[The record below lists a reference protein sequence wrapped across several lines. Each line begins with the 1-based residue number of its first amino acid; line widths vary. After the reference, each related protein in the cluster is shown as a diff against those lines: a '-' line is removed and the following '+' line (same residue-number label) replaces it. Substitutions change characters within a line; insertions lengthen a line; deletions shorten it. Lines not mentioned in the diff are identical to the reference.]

1 MMTRRHAARPSRNRP
16 GAARPQGGEAAAPG
30 EAARADEADDDARA
44 SGDALLRLGA
54 SAVATPSGRRV
65 GVVTKAG
72 RWNATLDRPE
82 TDPAGGASAPGSLG
96 ALVAGLVP
104 GLLLGWSWPDLLR
117 HAVAVAAAADP
128 SGDVN
133 LAEYER
139 LVDAVTVRPAG

>member
-1 MMTRRHAARPSRNRP
+1 MTP
-16 GAARPQGGEAAAPG
+16 
-30 EAARADEADDDARA
+30 A

-82 TDPAGGASAPGSLG
+82 PDPAGGASPESLG

>member
-1 MMTRRHAARPSRNRP
+1 MTP
-16 GAARPQGGEAAAPG
+16 
-30 EAARADEADDDARA
+30 A

-82 TDPAGGASAPGSLG
+82 PDPAGGASPDSLG

-104 GLLLGWSWPDLLR
+104 GLLLGWSWPTCCGTR
-117 HAVAVAAAADP
+117 SP
-128 SGDVN
+128 WPRG
-133 LAEYER
+133 R
-139 LVDAVTVRPAG
+139 PVR